1 MSQSIKAYFTQIE
14 DFRQAK
20 KCKHRLSD
28 ILLIGICTY
37 LSNGQDYEDMT
48 LFAQSKGPLLD
59 DLLDLPNGVP
69 SHDTFNRVFQ
79 LLKPDLLRS
88 CLGQHGQTL
97 LDILAHKQIAL
108 DGKKLRGVTPRSKGT
123 SGLFIVNAWVGENRL
138 CVGQHKVDD
147 KSNEMDALGPL
158 IAHLDITDAVVTI
171 DAIGCQ
177 KGLAKQIRHQQGH
190 YLLAV
195 KGNQGA
201 LLEEMACAFKASKA
215 KSVSEEWEYAR
226 SRFET
231 RTCSILSAASSID
244 PAYTASWLGLQT
256 LVKIES
262 VRYEGSQQSCQ
273 TRYYI
278 SDELPESALYFSKL
292 SRGHWGIENHL
303 HWHLDVT
310 FKEDACRVRTGY
322 GPENLSTLRKLALQ
336 LVSQRG
342 DTLSL
347 QKRRVKAAYDIEYLR
362 KLLT

>member
-1 MSQSIKAYFTQIE
+1 MNYLIKESFQQIK

-20 KCKHRLSD
+20 KCKHRLAD

-37 LSNGQDYEDMT
+37 LSNGQDYEDMV
-48 LFAQSKGPLLD
+48 LFAQSKGPQLG

-79 LLKPDLLRS
+79 ILNPELLRG
-88 CLGQHGQTL
+88 CLDQHGKAL
-97 LDILAHKQIAL
+97 LDVLADKQIAL
-108 DGKKLRGVTPRSKGT
+108 DGKKLRGVDPHSKGM

-138 CVGQHKVDD
+138 CIGQHRVDD
-147 KSNEMDALGPL
+147 KSNEIEALSPL
-158 IAHLDITDAVVTI
+158 VAQLDITDAVVSI

-177 KGLAKQIRHQQGH
+177 KELVTQIRQQKGH

-201 LLEEMACAFKASKA
+201 LLEEMQCAFKAC
-215 KSVSEEWEYAR
+215 KSQIASEPWEYSR

-244 PAYTASWLGLQT
+244 ASFMASWTDLQT
-256 LVKIES
+256 LIKVES
-262 VRYEGSQQSCQ
+262 VRYEGTKQSHQ

-278 SDELPESALYFSKL
+278 SDELPENALYFSKL
-292 SRGHWGIENHL
+292 ARGHWGIENQL

-310 FKEDACRVRTGY
+310 FKEDSCRVRTGY

-336 LVSQRG
+336 LVSQQE
-342 DTLSL
+342 DKLSL
-347 QKRRVKAAYDIEYLR
+347 QKRRVKAAYDMDYL
-362 KLLT
+362 KNLFT

>member
-1 MSQSIKAYFTQIE
+1 MNQPIKEYFDQIE

-20 KCKHRLSD
+20 KCKHRLAD

-37 LSNGQDYEDMT
+37 LSNGQDYEDMV
-48 LFAQSKGPLLD
+48 LFAQSKGPQLGD
-59 DLLDLPNGVP
+59 MVDLPNGVP

-79 LLKPDLLRS
+79 ILNPELLKG
-88 CLGQHGQTL
+88 CLNQHGKAL

-108 DGKKLRGVTPRSKGT
+108 DGKKLRGVTPHSKGM

-138 CVGQHKVDD
+138 CIGQHRVDD
-147 KSNEMDALGPL
+147 KSNEIDALSPL
-158 IAHLDITDAVVTI
+158 IAQLDITDAVVTI

-177 KGLAKQIRHQQGH
+177 KELVKQIQQQKGH

-195 KGNQGA
+195 KRNQGA
-201 LLEEMACAFKASKA
+201 LLEEMECAFKACKA
-215 KSVSEEWEYAR
+215 QNVSEEWEYAR

-231 RTCSILSAASSID
+231 RTCSILSAESSID
-244 PAYTASWLGLQT
+244 ASFMEAWRGLQT

-262 VRYEGSQQSCQ
+262 VRYEGKKESRQ

-278 SDELPESALYFSKL
+278 SDELWENAVYFSKL
-292 SRGHWGIENHL
+292 ARGHWGIENHL

-310 FKEDACRVRTGY
+310 FKEDSCRVRTGY

-336 LVSQRG
+336 VVNQHK
-342 DTLSL
+342 DKLSL
-347 QKRRVKAAYDIEYLR
+347 QKRRVKAAYDVNYLK
-362 KLLT
+362 KLFT